1 MYEKRNEYSKN
12 DGSLSNL
19 RCQIDYQILKYTRA
33 YERERDSLRERLSK
47 EKKRV
52 WLFFFRSYSD
62 AEIADMLTYHNVK
75 INKRW
80 EFNIALQFQN
90 ALYDLKDLKNL
101 VKHYQSSIYL
111 SDREVVLVYG
121 K

>member
-1 MYEKRNEYSKN
+1 
-12 DGSLSNL
+12 
-19 RCQIDYQILKYTRA
+19 
-33 YERERDSLRERLSK
+33 
-47 EKKRV
+47 
-52 WLFFFRSYSD
+52 
-62 AEIADMLTYHNVK
+62 MLTYHNVK

-111 SDREVVLVYG
+111 SDREVALVYG